1 MTVQIRSWTI
11 RINQS
16 LLNEQVTLSS
26 LKYVNW
32 FSKNNRTM
40 HDADLSF
47 LFRNISCCCS
57 RSLGRLYSSRAIIGD
72 TWKEAER
79 RVMMAEIPIQ
89 SRLDKSLKNTR
100 TFLNKSINVVN
111 EGNDKHEHLSLLMEN
126 QRIEDAYLIKESES
140 KIQV

>member
-1 MTVQIRSWTI
+1 MLIGSQRTI
-11 RINQS
+11 EQCMMLIS
-16 LLNEQVTLSS
+16 LFFLGISPAAAE
-26 LKYVNW
+26 
-32 FSKNNRTM
+32 
-40 HDADLSF
+40 DLSGAYI
-47 LFRNISCCCS
+47 R
-57 RSLGRLYSSRAIIGD
+57 LGRNRRYVES
-72 TWKEAER
+72 EER
-79 RVMMAEIPIQ
+79 RVIMAEIPIQ